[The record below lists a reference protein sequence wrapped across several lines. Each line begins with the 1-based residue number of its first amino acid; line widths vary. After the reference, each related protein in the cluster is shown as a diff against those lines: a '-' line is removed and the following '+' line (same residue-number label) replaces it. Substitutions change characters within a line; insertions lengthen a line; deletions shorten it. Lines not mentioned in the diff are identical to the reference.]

1 MWVFA
6 CMCVC
11 VFACMCVCVFLPAC
25 VCITMCACGCQER
38 APDTLELESWFVNH
52 HVGAGKSNP
61 KSPVRAANAC
71 ITVQVSLHPFS
82 LPSPPFPS
90 HPFPLFY
97 RYRFICALCTLF
109 LSLSYEEVHLPPH
122 PHRLSVR
129 LCGRRVTFHVRDFH
143 FFLDTLRAS
152 WLWNDTVVCVCAHI
166 AVYEKFV
173 FSFLWDTYPG
183 MELLSHRVILR
194 LT

>member
-109 LSLSYEEVHLPPH
+109 LSLSYEEVHLPP
-122 PHRLSVR
+122 PPPSAFRSFVWPK
-129 LCGRRVTFHVRDFH
+129 
-143 FFLDTLRAS
+143 S
-152 WLWNDTVVCVCAHI
+152 HI
-166 AVYEKFV
+166 PCQG
-173 FSFLWDTYPG
+173 FSFLPWHFESFLIVEWHCG
-183 MELLSHRVILR
+183 LCLCSHRRVREICVFISLGYVPR
-194 LT
+194 NGIDKS